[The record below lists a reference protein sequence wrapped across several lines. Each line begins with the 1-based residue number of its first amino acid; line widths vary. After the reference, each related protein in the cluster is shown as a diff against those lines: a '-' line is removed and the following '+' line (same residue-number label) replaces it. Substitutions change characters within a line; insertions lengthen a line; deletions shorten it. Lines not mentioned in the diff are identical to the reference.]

1 MVCIGHYESG
11 LETDAVGTK
20 GEEGS
25 HDHGLFQANK
35 QQKKKKICEYCFD
48 RFTIP
53 GFSNKHNHFD
63 RSPTNT
69 GVRGLGPPLPMCA
82 TFPAQVCISICKII
96 DAPN

>member
-35 QQKKKKICEYCFD
+35 QQKNSKFVNIVLID
-48 RFTIP
+48 LRFQ
-53 GFSNKHNHFD
+53 GFL
-63 RSPTNT
+63 TNT
-69 GVRGLGPPLPMCA
+69 
-82 TFPAQVCISICKII
+82 II
-96 DAPN
+96 LTDLRQILV

>member
-35 QQKKKKICEYCFD
+35 QQKNSKFVNNVLID
-48 RFTIP
+48 LRFK
-53 GFSNKHNHFD
+53 GFL
-63 RSPTNT
+63 TNT
-69 GVRGLGPPLPMCA
+69 
-82 TFPAQVCISICKII
+82 II
-96 DAPN
+96 LTDLRQILV

>member
-35 QQKKKKICEYCFD
+35 QQKNSKFVNIVLID
-48 RFTIP
+48 LRFK
-53 GFSNKHNHFD
+53 GFL
-63 RSPTNT
+63 TNT
-69 GVRGLGPPLPMCA
+69 
-82 TFPAQVCISICKII
+82 II
-96 DAPN
+96 LTDLRQILV

>member
-35 QQKKKKICEYCFD
+35 QQKKEKICEYCFD
-48 RFTIP
+48 RFTIYAK
-53 GFSNKHNHFD
+53 GFLTPKSF
-63 RSPTNT
+63 
-69 GVRGLGPPLPMCA
+69 
-82 TFPAQVCISICKII
+82 
-96 DAPN
+96 

>member
-35 QQKKKKICEYCFD
+35 QQKNSKFVNIVLID
-48 RFTIP
+48 LRFIRTLSIVK
-53 GFSNKHNHFD
+53 GNKSLNLVW
-63 RSPTNT
+63 S
-69 GVRGLGPPLPMCA
+69 
-82 TFPAQVCISICKII
+82 Q
-96 DAPN
+96 